1 MPKLPLTQHPILH
14 FRNKYLHHKVKN
26 MQFPEGRTIVNMD
39 GVKFPCDL
47 SLGKMAR
54 SMYCGSFDYE
64 IKRLLLKHLKPGDTF
79 IDVGANVGYFSAVA
93 ATKVGSG
100 GQIHAFEPVPC
111 FFQSVQQF
119 KELNPQY
126 QIVLNQ
132 CALGDSP
139 CRTKIYENRENMGGH
154 SILKGFVG
162 DLLEQ
167 EHEIDVI
174 RLDDYIEDKGL
185 ENISLIKIDTE
196 GYEYPV
202 LLGMQRYFE
211 KTSQRPLII
220 AEISPKSF
228 AMLGHELKAFEE
240 YVTRY
245 SYQIYAICGC
255 HKIDITKID
264 KQTNILL
271 LPK

>member
-1 MPKLPLTQHPILH
+1 MPRLPLSQHPILH
-14 FRNKYLHHKVKN
+14 FKNKYFHHKVKKTR
-26 MQFPEGRTIVNMD
+26 FPEGRTVIDMN
-39 GVKFPCDL
+39 GIKFPCDL
-47 SLGKMAR
+47 SFGKMAK

-64 IKRLLLKHLKPGDTF
+64 IKRLLLKYLKPGDTF

-93 ATKVGSG
+93 ATKVGSD
-100 GQIHAFEPVPC
+100 GQIHAFEPVPG
-111 FFQSVQQF
+111 FFQSVQQI

-139 CRTKIYENRENMGGH
+139 SKTKIYENKENMGGH
-154 SILKGFVG
+154 SILKEFVG
-162 DLLEQ
+162 DLIEQ

-174 RLDDYIEDKGL
+174 RLDDYIEEKGL
-185 ENISLIKIDTE
+185 ADISLIKIDTE

-211 KTSQRPLII
+211 KTSQRPKII

-228 AMLGHELKAFEE
+228 AMLGYKLEEFEE
-240 YVTRY
+240 YVKRY
-245 SYQIYAICGC
+245 SYRIYAICGC
-255 HKIDITKID
+255 HTIDITKIE

-271 LPK
+271 QPK